1 MIELGESARL
11 SAEYLART
19 PNQQRNEAISCIA
32 QSIKKNT
39 NKILMANAIDIE
51 AAKEKGLPESMI
63 DRLMLDKGRIDSMA
77 SSMNI
82 ITQIEDPINKITE
95 EWSRPNGMIFRGCLF
110 LLVSL
115 ELFTRAD
122 QMLLLMQLHCV

>member
-1 MIELGESARL
+1 
-11 SAEYLART
+11 
-19 PNQQRNEAISCIA
+19 
-32 QSIKKNT
+32 
-39 NKILMANAIDIE
+39 
-51 AAKEKGLPESMI
+51 MI

-82 ITQIEDPINKITE
+82 ITKIEDPINKITE
-95 EWSRPNGMIFRGCLF
+95 EWSRPNGMIIQRCLF